1 MFGMFPFMFNNK
13 SNNNWNNMN
22 TLRKL
27 LNDDFLNSMVN
38 QILTNSLR
46 SNLIGTIGQEENY
59 NLELKD
65 YDSYYL
71 IKGYLP
77 GIMAKDISIDFEK
90 NKAILTIR
98 RKRTYSNGKN
108 FSMTVMGSSQDLVK
122 NFYIDEVD
130 SSKLKASFN
139 DNILMITLP
148 KVNNSDNRCG
158 FDNNDQPIII
168 DVDSYKVE

>member
-38 QILTNSLR
+38 QILTSSLR
-46 SNLIGTIGQEENY
+46 SNLIGTIGQEETY

-65 YDSYYL
+65 YDNYYL

-108 FSMTVMGSSQDLVK
+108 FSMTIMGSSQDLVK
-122 NFYIDEVD
+122 SFYIDEVD
-130 SSKLKASFN
+130 ASKLKASFN
-139 DNILMITLP
+139 DSMLMITLP
-148 KVNNSDNRCG
+148 KVNNPDNVSG
-158 FDNNDQPIII
+158 FDNNDEPIII